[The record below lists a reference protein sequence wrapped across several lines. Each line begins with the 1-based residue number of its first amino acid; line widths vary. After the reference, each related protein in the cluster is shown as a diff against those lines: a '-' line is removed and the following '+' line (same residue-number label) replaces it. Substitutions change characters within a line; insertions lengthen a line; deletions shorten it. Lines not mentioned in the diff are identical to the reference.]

1 MKKTMRALIALLCLG
16 GLLVTMAL
24 AAGTYTK
31 TLTAFY
37 ENIKLTINGQTVVP
51 RDVKG
56 NVVDPFIVEDEEGG
70 GTTYLPVRAV
80 SEALGKQVDWDGATQ
95 TVLISDPAPTGTWKA
110 VKVSLR
116 GDDTPLDSFA
126 GGSFTVRLDDGGK
139 GVWVIGGED
148 FDITWSQENG
158 ALTILDES
166 GSGTYGTVTNG
177 VMVLNI
183 EGTFV
188 TLTK

>member
-1 MKKTMRALIALLCLG
+1 MKKSLRALIALLCLG
-16 GLLVTMAL
+16 GLLVTVVL

-31 TLTAFY
+31 TLTAY
-37 ENIKLTINGQTVVP
+37 YQDIKLTINGQTVEP
-51 RDVKG
+51 KDVNG
-56 NVVDPFIVEDEEGG
+56 NVVDPYIVD

-80 SEALGKQVDWDGATQ
+80 SEALGKQVDWDGNTN
-95 TVLISDPAPTGTWKA
+95 TVLISDPALTGTWKA

-116 GDDTPLDSFA
+116 GDDLPLDNFA

-148 FDITWSQENG
+148 FDITWSEENG
-158 ALTILDES
+158 ALTIIDES
-166 GSGTYGTVTNG
+166 GSGTYGTVTKG